1 MLRKTHMKKIG
12 CFFIYLPKVSLKH
25 VSILIGN
32 NNLKYYVMRK
42 PYAGSYLQND
52 QKKYK
57 NVPIKRITTNPMF
70 RQTAAILSCLS
81 SATLAMCSFS
91 FSSSFSSCF
100 PAPHKY
106 FKSIALHELSS
117 KNK

>member
-1 MLRKTHMKKIG
+1 M
-12 CFFIYLPKVSLKH
+12 
-25 VSILIGN
+25 ILC
-32 NNLKYYVMRK
+32 LEKF
-42 PYAGSYLQND
+42 YAGSYLQKD

-70 RQTAAILSCLS
+70 RQRAAILFCLS

-100 PAPHKY
+100 PAPHRY

-117 KNK
+117 KK